1 MFPIVGFRVTL
12 VNRHKQ
18 TNVLAL
24 GPAVALTMFHN
35 TSTVTDLLS
44 FSSRLSIDLEC
55 LTRTNCGKS
64 DTRATVL
71 SENFGMSVLWT
82 ILIYHPSSLHLVRI
96 TLTLLLCTR
105 CHRDVARHSVFYLG
119 IEVLVCGRH
128 GHGKVRN
135 MFYHY
140 CVFSSTVHSF
150 LYVTFVAPV

>member
-64 DTRATVL
+64 DTWATVL
-71 SENFGMSVLWT
+71 SENFGMSVL
-82 ILIYHPSSLHLVRI
+82 
-96 TLTLLLCTR
+96 
-105 CHRDVARHSVFYLG
+105 
-119 IEVLVCGRH
+119 
-128 GHGKVRN
+128 
-135 MFYHY
+135 
-140 CVFSSTVHSF
+140 
-150 LYVTFVAPV
+150 